1 MALTNL
7 QINKAKPAEKAQ
19 KLFDSSGLYLLV
31 TPAGSKC
38 LRFKYRYLG
47 KEKLLSIGQYP
58 HVSLIEARDKA
69 KKLFVAGEGPAHI
82 KQSQKYLDNAG
93 SS

>member
-7 QINKAKPAEKAQ
+7 QINKAKPAQKAY
-19 KLFDSSGLYLLV
+19 KLVDSGGLYLLV

-38 LRFKYRYLG
+38 WRFKYRYFG

-58 HVSLIEARDKA
+58 HVSLT
-69 KKLFVAGEGPAHI
+69 
-82 KQSQKYLDNAG
+82 
-93 SS
+93 